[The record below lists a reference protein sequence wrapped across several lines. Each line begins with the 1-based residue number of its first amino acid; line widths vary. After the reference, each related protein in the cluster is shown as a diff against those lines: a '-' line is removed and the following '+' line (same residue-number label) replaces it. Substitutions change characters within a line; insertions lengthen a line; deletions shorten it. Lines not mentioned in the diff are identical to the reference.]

1 MGHQI
6 SSESHWYFSCWIW
19 SAMSSYNCWQRE
31 RGKISAFG
39 RHEQIQIS
47 NAHRGQSAHVIL
59 SFLEQL
65 YKDTAQKRRLE
76 IKCQIVLTRFFS
88 TWVTERR
95 LLQREK
101 LWSHLHGDLQK
112 PPGLGSGQPAL
123 SVPAQRVG
131 PAHLKRSLATLTTLW
146 SCDLTPP
153 AYCPNQGSSVLVGTQ
168 GST

>member
-31 RGKISAFG
+31 GKNICIWETWTDSDLECSSGSVCTCHSFISWTIVQRYCTEKKAWNKMP
-39 RHEQIQIS
+39 E
-47 NAHRGQSAHVIL
+47 
-59 SFLEQL
+59 
-65 YKDTAQKRRLE
+65 
-76 IKCQIVLTRFFS
+76 VLTRFFS
-88 TWVTERR
+88 TRVTEHR

-146 SCDLTPP
+146 SSDFLTPP